1 MKIVV
6 CIKQIPDP
14 ANPYALDPT
23 SHLMVR
29 PHDQIL
35 DDTDRYGLELGLQF
49 AAATQGTV
57 TAVSMSPAGGLQGIR
72 QALAMGADAAVVVN
86 DEALRGSST
95 LATARVLAAAIG
107 RAPVDLVICG
117 TESTDGYAGV
127 VPQQLAELLGLPALT
142 FARKAF
148 LANGS
153 VRIERQTADGYD
165 LAEAKLPAL
174 LSVTT
179 AIAEP
184 RYPTFKGIM
193 AAKNKPLT
201 QLLLADLGLDP
212 SLVGLAGSGQQI
224 LKAVPTPERTGGH
237 KVVDQGEAHFEIVA
251 LLKKAKVI

>member
-14 ANPYALDPT
+14 ANPYALDPA
-23 SHLMVR
+23 SHLLVR

-57 TAVSMSPAGGLQGIR
+57 TVVSMGPTGGLAGIR
-72 QALAMGADAAVVVN
+72 QALAMGADAAVVIS
-86 DEALRGSST
+86 DEALRGSAA
-95 LATARVLAAAIG
+95 LVTARVLATEIH
-107 RAPVDLVICG
+107 RTPVDLVICG

-127 VPQQLAELLGLPALT
+127 VPQQLAELLGFPALT
-142 FARKAF
+142 FARKAI
-148 LANGS
+148 LADGG

-165 LAEAKLPAL
+165 LVEAKLPAL

-179 AIAEP
+179 AVAEP

-193 AAKNKPLT
+193 AAKTKPLT
-201 QLLLADLGLDP
+201 QLSLADLGLDP
-212 SLVGLAGSGQQI
+212 TEVGAAGSGQQI
-224 LKAVPTPERTGGH
+224 LAAAATPERAGGR
-237 KVVDQGEAHFEIVA
+237 KVVDEGEAHLQIVA
-251 LLKKAKVI
+251 LLRQAKVI